1 MDRFNKIFH
10 SKEYNDYLEKIAEYE
25 KNREF
30 CTHTVEHFLTV
41 GRIAYIMV
49 LEKKLNISKEIVYLT
64 AILHDIG
71 RHKQYEEKIPHEI
84 ASWEISKSL
93 LNENEFTKEE
103 IEIIKEG
110 ILYHRNE
117 NDKVFG
123 SIMFKADK
131 ASRECYRCN
140 MYKECNWKEETKNYN
155 IKY

>member
-10 SKEYNDYLEKIAEYE
+10 SKSYNYYLDKIAEYE
-25 KNREF
+25 RDREF
-30 CTHTVEHFLTV
+30 CIHTVEHFLAV

-49 LEKKLNISKEIVYLT
+49 LENKVNISKELVYLT

-71 RHKQYEEKIPHEI
+71 RYKQYEDKTPHEI
-84 ASWEISKSL
+84 ASWEIAKSL
-93 LNENEFTKEE
+93 LDENQFTKDE

-110 ILYHRNE
+110 ILYHRKE